1 MSQRGFFEIGI
12 YRGKTEANVGT
23 LWRSAYQLGAS
34 GIFTIGKRYTHQ
46 ASDTCKAYR
55 NIPMRE
61 FVDWQQ
67 FNDNRPY
74 DAILVGVEIG
84 GAPLYNFVHPSQAVY
99 LLGAEDNGIPPEI
112 LAQCQLVV
120 SIESIQ
126 QFSYNVAVAGSIVM
140 YDRMRK
146 NDMRANEPIK

>member
-1 MSQRGFFEIGI
+1 MSLRGFFEIGV
-12 YRGKTEANVGT
+12 YRGKTEANIGT
-23 LWRSAYQLGAS
+23 LWRSAYQLGAV

-74 DAILVGVEIG
+74 DAILIG
-84 GAPLYNFVHPSQAVY
+84 IETGGMPLYRFTHPLRAVY
-99 LLGAEDNGIPPEI
+99 LLGAEDSGLPPDI
-112 LAQCQLVV
+112 LAKCQCVV
-120 SIESIQ
+120 SLEALQ
-126 QFSYNVAVAGSIVM
+126 AFSYNVAVAGSIVM
-140 YDRMRK
+140 YDRMQKEYRGS
-146 NDMRANEPIK
+146 IV